1 MVNVHG
7 CHSMTS
13 SIFRFCNL
21 ALLGLSLFSCAAAG
35 AQNTSPSGNA
45 PTTAPSTAPATTNPA
60 PAGAPVQQPGTPD
73 SDSQQPVPMD
83 QAGPEPGADDQ
94 SSMFVF
100 KKEVEEVMLHATV
113 TDAQRNL
120 VPNLDKSVF
129 TILENGV
136 PQPITSF
143 RRQDVP
149 VAMGIVIDNSGSMR
163 DKRDEVNRAVLSLIR
178 ASNPQDEIFVVNFSQ
193 NYYLDQDFTSDV
205 RLLETAL
212 HQVSSAGSTA
222 LYDAIVAS
230 SVHLR
235 NNPRLE
241 KKVLLVI
248 TDGEDNMSQETLE
261 EAMSRLQLKNGPTI
275 YAIGLLGSGMQ
286 RRGRDALQKLA
297 QDTGGVAYF
306 PDSLNQVADI
316 TSTVAHDIRTQY
328 MIAYRPKNRD
338 AKPDNGKVR
347 VEAHAPGYAK
357 LSVETRSAYAYGGDK
372 PAQ

>member
-1 MVNVHG
+1 MAFKAFKFGVAVR
-7 CHSMTS
+7 
-13 SIFRFCNL
+13 I
-21 ALLGLSLFSCAAAG
+21 GLSLLFVSVA
-35 AQNTSPSGNA
+35 SGQSSGPA
-45 PTTAPSTAPATTNPA
+45 TSTAPAASAPANTSQGSTAGQQA
-60 PAGAPVQQPGTPD
+60 PAGG
-73 SDSQQPVPMD
+73 DSQAPVPMD
-83 QAGPEPGADDQ
+83 QAGPPADAGADD
-94 SSMFVF
+94 SAGMFVF

-113 TDAQRNL
+113 LDSQRNL
-120 VPNLDKSVF
+120 VPNLERNAF
-129 TILENGV
+129 TIYENGMA
-136 PQPITSF
+136 QPITSF

-149 VAMGIVIDNSGSMR
+149 VAMGIVVDNSGSMR

-212 HQVSSAGSTA
+212 HQVSSTGSTA

-230 SVHLR
+230 ALHLR

-248 TDGEDNMSQETLE
+248 TDGEDNMSQETLQ
-261 EAMSRLQLKNGPTI
+261 EALAKLQLKNGPTI

-306 PDSLNQVADI
+306 PESLSQVGDI
-316 TSTVAHDIRTQY
+316 TGTVAHDIRTQY
-328 MIAYRPKNRD
+328 MIAYRPKNRN
-338 AKPDNGKVR
+338 AKPDNGAVR
-347 VEAHAPGYAK
+347 VEAQASGYGK
-357 LSVETRSAYAYGGDK
+357 LNVLTRSAYAYGGQ
-372 PAQ
+372 AAGQASH

>member
-1 MVNVHG
+1 MRLGV
-7 CHSMTS
+7 S
-13 SIFRFCNL
+13 RFCNL
-21 ALLGLSLFSCAAAG
+21 ALFGFSLFSYAVAG
-35 AQNTSPSGNA
+35 AQSSANG
-45 PTTAPSTAPATTNPA
+45 APATPQVTTPASTPNPA
-60 PAGAPVQQPGTPD
+60 PAAAPTQPSGTPD
-73 SDSQQPVPMD
+73 SDSQAPIPAD
-83 QAGPEPGADDQ
+83 QAGPEPGAEDQ

-100 KKEVEEVMLHATV
+100 KKEVQEVMLHATV

-120 VPNLDKSVF
+120 VPNLDKSAF

-163 DKRDEVNRAVLSLIR
+163 DKRDSVNRAVLSLIR

-212 HQVSSAGSTA
+212 HQVASTGSTA

-248 TDGEDNMSQETLE
+248 TDGEDNMSQETLA

-286 RRGRDALQKLA
+286 RRGKDALQKLA

-306 PDSLNQVADI
+306 PESLTQVADI

-328 MIAYRPKNRD
+328 MIAYSPKNQD

-357 LSVETRSAYAYGGDK
+357 LNVETRSAYAYGGDNS
-372 PAQ
+372 AH